1 MIGSARRAG
10 TADRQRETNE
20 SADHTEVDVVPKLD
34 ERINGLEEKLKQ
46 LKTRQARIDA
56 RKRALLSRRV
66 RKDDT
71 RRKILAGAIVLAK
84 VEARELDPKL
94 FARWLEAALI
104 RADDRALFE
113 LPPRPA
119 P

>member
-1 MIGSARRAG
+1 MA
-10 TADRQRETNE
+10 
-20 SADHTEVDVVPKLD
+20 PKLD
-34 ERINGLEEKLKQ
+34 ERITGLEEKLKQ

-56 RKRALLSRRV
+56 RKRALLSRRE

-71 RRKILAGAIVLAK
+71 RRKILIGATILA
-84 VEARELDPKL
+84 RIDRHELDHADL
-94 FARWLEAALI
+94 QAWLDAHLT